1 MAQSGKPVRV
11 GVHQVEL
18 VASTQVVVLVCRGKA
33 IVTVQYRGLDDHI
46 CTCLVQCNR
55 DEFSRWAMSVGPMTE
70 KVADHFLK
78 SGKAAEQGYKAC
90 ADLSKLEQ
98 RYGKQRLEAA
108 CGKALVYSTAPAL
121 RTIASILKNGLD
133 KPDKAESQL
142 PQSKANSYGIT
153 RGAAYFRKGGDRGC

>member
-55 DEFSRWAMSVGPMTE
+55 VCRSQNAEVGHDGGIVVVPAVAFGRYVHDEADVEMGLAHNDSEGIFRNLVVQALGGIFGSHHGTVVLAEGYALSATYAFGVVYFCLAAGIEVHSV
-70 KVADHFLK
+70 VCAVLDRK
-78 SGKAAEQGYKAC
+78 S
-90 ADLSKLEQ
+90 
-98 RYGKQRLEAA
+98 
-108 CGKALVYSTAPAL
+108 VV
-121 RTIASILKNGLD
+121 
-133 KPDKAESQL
+133 
-142 PQSKANSYGIT
+142 
-153 RGAAYFRKGGDRGC
+153 